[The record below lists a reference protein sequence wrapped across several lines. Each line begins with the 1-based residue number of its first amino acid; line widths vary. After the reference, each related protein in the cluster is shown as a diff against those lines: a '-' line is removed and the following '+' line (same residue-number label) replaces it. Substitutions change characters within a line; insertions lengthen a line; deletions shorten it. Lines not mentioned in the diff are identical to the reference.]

1 MNELEITGRAR
12 THIVD
17 VEELGCGLHYEA
29 VASFLAMRDAA
40 AAAGLQIKVP
50 SGFRD
55 FTAQLNIWNR
65 KWRGERPLLSRQGL
79 PLNRADLGDA
89 AMVDVILTW
98 SAIPGGSRHHWGTD
112 LDVIDGAAMPAGY
125 QLRLVTEE
133 YASNGVFAKLNDW
146 LDANLARFGFFRP
159 FRTER
164 GGVSPEPWHISY
176 APVAMPA
183 LEALSLAVLRRTL
196 SESNLEGKPL
206 VLDRLPEIYTRYLL
220 NIDGP

>member
-1 MNELEITGRAR
+1 MNEHEITGRAR

-17 VEELGCGLHYEA
+17 VEVLGCGLHYEA

-40 AAAGLQIKVP
+40 AAAGVQLQVP

-55 FTAQLNIWNR
+55 YAKQLNIWNC
-65 KWRGERPLLSRQGL
+65 KWRGERPLLSRQGQ
-79 PLNRADLGDA
+79 PLNRSDLSDA
-89 AMVDVILTW
+89 EMVDVILTW

-112 LDVIDGAAMPAGY
+112 VDVIDAAAMPAGY
-125 QLRLVTEE
+125 QLRLVSEE
-133 YASNGVFAKLNDW
+133 YASTGVFAKLSAW
-146 LDANLARFGFFRP
+146 LDANLRHFGFFRP

-183 LEALSLAVLRRTL
+183 LESLSLAVLRRTL
-196 SESNLEGKPL
+196 SESNLEGKAF

-220 NIDGP
+220 NIDTP